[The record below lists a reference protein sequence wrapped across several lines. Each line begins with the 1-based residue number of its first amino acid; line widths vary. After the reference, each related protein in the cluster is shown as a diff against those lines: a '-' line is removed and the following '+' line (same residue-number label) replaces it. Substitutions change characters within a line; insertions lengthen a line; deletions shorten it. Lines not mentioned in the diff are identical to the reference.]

1 MNLSELILNKNQIAP
16 FIVTI
21 LLTGVLYKYLNREY
35 DIRKE
40 FSITFPFI
48 VCIIYVIFLIVYRIV
63 TTNTNF
69 SKPLVNYIIQKK
81 NFKEEPYQ
89 INYINPY
96 ITNLDKV
103 DFNMKKNTN
112 KKYIKRILNELL
124 IRKYV
129 QFENVLA
136 YNKNPW
142 QIIKLTQMNTNK
154 YMTEND
160 GEIDIND
167 NKYCKNYLNHIF
179 ETEINTEKSSGNN
192 LLNTASKVFE
202 ENGEKQCLI
211 LYRKKIKQF
220 EKKLY
225 FIFEKKNKA
234 HSKYYLNECISQ
246 IVINSNSDYYSI
258 IDTRDLHYDRQYVLF
273 EDFPISGDK
282 TKKQWQRPKPIGN
295 ISDGY
300 KSETCIDAR
309 VGVPITK
316 LSDGTDPS
324 ASNGFL

>member
-1 MNLSELILNKNQIAP
+1 MNLSELIINKDQIVP
-16 FIVTI
+16 FLMCAILTVVLHQYLSNKFKITI
-21 LLTGVLYKYLNREY
+21 ELPVL
-35 DIRKE
+35 I
-40 FSITFPFI
+40 FITYVVFI
-48 VCIIYVIFLIVYRIV
+48 IVYRIV
-63 TTNTNF
+63 NTNTEF
-69 SKPLVNYIIQKK
+69 SKPLVSYILQKK
-81 NFKEEPYQ
+81 NFREEPYQ
-89 INYINPY
+89 INYINPF

-103 DFNMKKNTN
+103 DFNMKKSTN

-211 LYRKKIKQF
+211 LYRKYIIQF
-220 EKKLY
+220 EKKLF
-225 FIFEKKNKA
+225 FIF
-234 HSKYYLNECISQ
+234 
-246 IVINSNSDYYSI
+246 
-258 IDTRDLHYDRQYVLF
+258 
-273 EDFPISGDK
+273 
-282 TKKQWQRPKPIGN
+282 
-295 ISDGY
+295 
-300 KSETCIDAR
+300 
-309 VGVPITK
+309 
-316 LSDGTDPS
+316 
-324 ASNGFL
+324 